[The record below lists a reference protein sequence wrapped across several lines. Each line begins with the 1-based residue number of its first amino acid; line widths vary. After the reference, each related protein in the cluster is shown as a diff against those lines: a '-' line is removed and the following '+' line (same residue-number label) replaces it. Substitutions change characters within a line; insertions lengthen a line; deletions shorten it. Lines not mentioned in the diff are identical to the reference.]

1 MNNFAKLLLVAGISS
16 LLAGCPTTPTAP
28 PATVSYPPA
37 KPPVATPPPP
47 PPPVVIAP
55 PPAPPAVVE
64 PSASE
69 TALAAA
75 ISTYERNNL
84 RQAISLLT
92 PLAAD
97 GGPLDAPQRVR
108 ALKYLAFSQC
118 SSTGAGALVACRQ
131 AFERAFRL
139 DPSFEL
145 APAERG
151 HPLWGPEFDR
161 ARKNVLGR

>member
-1 MNNFAKLLLVAGISS
+1 MKNPTKLLLAASVSA
-16 LLAGCPTTPTAP
+16 LLAGCPTAPTAP

-37 KPPVATPPPP
+37 STPVPPPP
-47 PPPVVIAP
+47 PPPPPIVVAP
-55 PPAPPAVVE
+55 TPAPPVSVE
-64 PSASE
+64 PSAND

-75 ISTYERNNL
+75 IATYERNNF

-97 GGPLDAPQRVR
+97 GGPLDTPQRLR

-118 SSTGAGALVACRQ
+118 SSSGAGALVACRQ

-139 DPSFEL
+139 DPGFEL